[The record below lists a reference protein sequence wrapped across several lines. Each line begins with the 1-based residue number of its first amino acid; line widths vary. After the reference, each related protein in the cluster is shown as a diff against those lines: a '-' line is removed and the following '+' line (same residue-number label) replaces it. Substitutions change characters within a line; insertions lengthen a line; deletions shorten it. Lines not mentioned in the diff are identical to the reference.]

1 MLLQAENSEPPRAPH
16 KRALSQAAQQ
26 LEEFR
31 QNLAIR
37 LVLWSTLATIAGV
50 ILLLVLPS
58 FARGFGLALLPSG
71 LAGLI
76 LAARVSLSVRNRFRH
91 PPSQRVTEP
100 RARSLC
106 RLLWRFFLLD
116 LLVLAGSLILAL
128 WSGSGLPASSGVFWQ
143 GIGWGL
149 FCQSL
154 FFLYFTWFHAR
165 RVPVTR

>member
-1 MLLQAENSEPPRAPH
+1 MAKLNPLNHINSEPPRAPH

-37 LVLWSTLATIAGV
+37 LVLWSTLVTIAGV

-76 LAARVSLSVRNRFRH
+76 LAARISLSVRNRFRH
-91 PPSQRVTEP
+91 PPSQGVTEP
-100 RARSLC
+100 RARSLR
-106 RLLWRFFLLD
+106 RLLWRLFLLD

-128 WSGSGLPASSGVFWQ
+128 WSGSGLPASNRVFWQ

-149 FCQSL
+149 SCQSL
-154 FFLYFTWFHAR
+154 FFLYFT
-165 RVPVTR
+165 